1 MFRQP
6 WPLWPLVSSCGLHA
20 LLLALPVA
28 LAPQV
33 SSVGKGISSRLEAR
47 LAPRVFEAQSTGTDA
62 TAPDNPTAVPPD
74 EVLAADA
81 PAPMPKQPSLALL
94 VPDRY
99 FSSAEVDQKAEPIAV
114 APLIYP
120 EEAYLRRIPGRVTL
134 RVFLDET
141 GAIDGIDVLAAEP
154 SGMFEQA
161 AIDAVL
167 ATRFSPALLFA
178 RPVKNVKTV
187 EIKFDPLNDR

>member
-1 MFRQP
+1 MTDTP
-6 WPLWPLVSSCGLHA
+6 VDLSTDEAIPAGVS
-20 LLLALPVA
+20 
-28 LAPQV
+28 
-33 SSVGKGISSRLEAR
+33 
-47 LAPRVFEAQSTGTDA
+47 
-62 TAPDNPTAVPPD
+62 AV
-74 EVLAADA
+74 
-81 PAPMPKQPSLALL
+81 MPKQPPVALV

-120 EEAYLRRIPGRVTL
+120 EEAYLRRIHGRVTL

-141 GAIDGIDVLAAEP
+141 GAIDGIDVLAADP
-154 SGMFEQA
+154 AGIFEQA

>member
-20 LLLALPVA
+20 VLLALPVA
-28 LAPQV
+28 LAPQLNPA
-33 SSVGKGISSRLEAR
+33 GTGLPSRLDAR
-47 LAPRVFEAQSTGTDA
+47 LVPGVFA
-62 TAPDNPTAVPPD
+62 TPAASKEDVVPDNPPPAPD
-74 EVLAADA
+74 QTVAADA
-81 PAPMPKQPSLALL
+81 PGPMPKQPSLALL

-99 FSSAEVDQKAEPIAV
+99 FASAEVDQKAEPIDV

-154 SGMFEQA
+154 PGMFEQA
-161 AIDAVL
+161 AVDAVL
-167 ATRFSPALLFA
+167 ATRFSPALLFS